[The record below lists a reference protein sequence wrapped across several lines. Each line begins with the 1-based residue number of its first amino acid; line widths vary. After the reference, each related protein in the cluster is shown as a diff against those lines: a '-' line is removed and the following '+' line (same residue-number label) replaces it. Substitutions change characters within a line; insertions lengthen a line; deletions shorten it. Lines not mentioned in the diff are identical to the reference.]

1 MTLTKLLASSLCAT
15 AVAMTSVAPAIAETL
30 IRYGHFQPGR
40 LDQPKH
46 AAAMAFEAYVE
57 AASNGRV
64 QVELFPAGQLG
75 NEVTTMEG
83 LQLGT
88 IGMAVIH
95 DGGIAGSFS
104 PIEVF
109 SLPFAFPSQ
118 AVAWRVFDGPFK
130 DLMAERMLADTNIH
144 LMGFADNGVRH
155 LTNSERAIVTPA
167 DMEGLRIR
175 VQPSQVY
182 VSLIESLGGSPTP
195 VPWGELPAALA
206 QGVVEGQENGVTN
219 IIAASLY
226 ENQSH
231 VSLTGHVFSLH
242 AYLVSDIIWQQ
253 LSEEDRQVV
262 EDGTTIAIGIH
273 RGMTAAQDSNAGV
286 ILADLGLTVTALSP
300 EQRQVFADLAQPAVR
315 EYLDG
320 QVGSD
325 LVDALVAAIAE
336 ASQ

>member
-1 MTLTKLLASSLCAT
+1 MKIRKLFASTLCAS
-15 AVAMTSVAPAIAETL
+15 AVMMAGIAPAFAEVL

-46 AAAMAFEAYVE
+46 AAAMAFESYVE
-57 AASNGRV
+57 AASNGRI
-64 QVELFPAGQLG
+64 QVEIFPAGQLG

-88 IGMAVIH
+88 VGMAVIH
-95 DGGIAGSFS
+95 DGGIAGTFS
-104 PIEVF
+104 SIEVF

-118 AVAWRVFDGPFK
+118 AVAWRVFDGPFR
-130 DLMAERMLADTNIH
+130 DMMAERMLEETNIH
-144 LMGFADNGVRH
+144 LLGFADNGVRH
-155 LTNSERAIVTPA
+155 LTNSERAIETPA
-167 DMEGLRIR
+167 DLEGLRIR

-206 QGVVEGQENGVTN
+206 QGVVDGQENGVTN

-242 AYLVSDIIWQQ
+242 AYLVSDVIWQQ
-253 LSEEDRQVV
+253 LSEEDRTVV
-262 EDGTTIAIGIH
+262 MDGTTIAMGIH

-300 EQRQVFADLAQPAVR
+300 EQRAAFADLAQPAVR
-315 EYLDG
+315 QYLDG

-325 LVDALVAAIAE
+325 LVDALVAAIDE
-336 ASQ
+336 AS